1 MADQVTSTLAR
12 LESRKATVFESTVY
26 SQSIKLLDLLHFLKI
41 RCLALGA
48 PTNEFQALYQL
59 AFLQL
64 LAGKFDVKRVS
75 CWDPAFSED
84 DINLLR
90 KVGFFVEENETT
102 DPADTLYYMPHA
114 PRTFTDTFIKETRP
128 RWILGNDLTVT
139 AGSYGKAKFLEELPT
154 LATIV
159 HMTEDTVAQN
169 DDGFSVV
176 KRKKKKNQK
185 YVFKEPELEYPT
197 ADMYFGKVDIT
208 RIDGE
213 SNQPW
218 KDLFSDM
225 ALNVF
230 LPKDIETGLEN
241 LSLA

>member
-12 LESRKATVFESTVY
+12 LEGRKTAVLESKVY
-26 SQSIKLLDLLHFLKI
+26 SQTIKLLDLLHFLKI
-41 RCLALGA
+41 RCLALGS

-64 LAGKFDVKRVS
+64 LADQFEVKKVS
-75 CWDPAFSED
+75 CWDPAFSEED
-84 DINLLR
+84 KLLLQ
-90 KVGFFVEENETT
+90 KVGFLVEENETLNPT
-102 DPADTLYYMPHA
+102 DTLYYMPHA
-114 PRTFTDTFIKETRP
+114 PRTFTNNFIKERQP

-159 HMTEDTVAQN
+159 HMTEDAVVQK
-169 DDGFSVV
+169 DDGFSMV

-197 ADMYFGKVDIT
+197 DLYFDRVDIT
-208 RIDGE
+208 RIDGD

-218 KDLFSDM
+218 KELFSDM

-230 LPKDIETGLEN
+230 QPKDVETGLEN
-241 LSLA
+241 LSIA